1 MNPILILR
9 HVRELSSLFERYNA
23 LVGPD
28 RKLSLASTNRSFILA
43 CVAWLAG
50 IALLV
55 GFPMPL
61 PLPIDAAGET
71 VYAVLMVGALLW
83 SWLERLF
90 GKTLA
95 VSNRKQVEDRLTD
108 ELQKSGLDARV
119 P

>member
-1 MNPILILR
+1 MNPLLILR
-9 HVRELSSLFERYNA
+9 HVRELSSLIERYNA

-28 RKLSLASTNRSFILA
+28 RKLSLAFTNRSFILA

-55 GFPMPL
+55 GLPL
-61 PLPIDAAGET
+61 PLPVDVAGET
-71 VYAVLMVGALLW
+71 VYAVLIVGGFVWAG
-83 SWLERLF
+83 LERAF

-95 VSNRKQVEDRLTD
+95 VFNRKQVEDRLTD
-108 ELQKSGLDARV
+108 ELQKAGLDARV